1 MITIP
6 IDHKDTIIAC
16 AVEFKG
22 PEGNQILHMAI
33 DTGATYTIIP
43 VETAILIGCNP
54 VIPFRRI
61 EIIMGGSTE
70 YLPMVKVPEVK
81 AFGAKLEKIEV
92 ICHNLPPK
100 SPVHGLLGLNI
111 LRHFDLFFKF
121 KNNVLEIS

>member
-6 IDHKDTIIAC
+6 ITHKDSIIAC

-22 PEGNQILHMAI
+22 PKGNQILHMGI

-43 VETAILIGCNP
+43 VETAMLIGMNP
-54 VIPFRRI
+54 VNPMRRI

-70 YLPMVKVPEVK
+70 YLPVVRVPIVK
-81 AFGAKLEKIEV
+81 AFGTKLERIEV

-100 SPVHGLLGLNI
+100 SPVHGLLGMNI

-121 KNNVLEIS
+121 KSGVLEIS

>member
-6 IDHKDTIIAC
+6 IAHKDSIIAC

-22 PEGNQILHMAI
+22 PRGNQILHMGI

-43 VETAILIGCNP
+43 VETALLIGTNP
-54 VIPFRRI
+54 VNPIRRI

-70 YLPMVKVPEVK
+70 YLPVIKVPEVK
-81 AFGAKLEKIEV
+81 VFGIKLEKVEV

-111 LRHFDLFFKF
+111 LRHFDMSFKF
-121 KNNVLEIS
+121 KSGVLEIS

>member
-6 IDHKDTIIAC
+6 ISHKDSIITC

-22 PEGNQILHMAI
+22 HKGNQILHMGI

-54 VIPFRRI
+54 VIPTRRI

-70 YLPMVKVPEVK
+70 YLPVVRVPDVRI
-81 AFGAKLEKIEV
+81 FGAELKKIEV

-111 LRHFDLFFKF
+111 LRYFDIWFKF
-121 KNNVLEIS
+121 KSNILEIS

>member
-6 IDHKDTIIAC
+6 ISHKDTIIAC
-16 AVEFKG
+16 PVEFRG
-22 PEGNQILHMAI
+22 PKGNQILHMGI

-54 VIPFRRI
+54 VIPIRRI
-61 EIIMGGSTE
+61 EIIMGGSIE
-70 YLPMVKVPEVK
+70 YLPVVKVPKVK
-81 AFGAKLEKIEV
+81 AFGTELEKIEV

-111 LRHFDLFFKF
+111 LCHFNMSFKF
-121 KNNVLEIS
+121 KDHILEIS